1 MFGQMQISR
10 IFQLSKLEAV
20 DEAAAKLLEIAG
32 YPQCFTT
39 NMK

>member
-1 MFGQMQISR
+1 MFGQTQISW

-20 DEAAAKLLEIAG
+20 DEAVAKLLDFAE
-32 YPQCFTT
+32 YPYRFTS

>member
-1 MFGQMQISR
+1 MFRQMQISR

-20 DEAAAKLLEIAG
+20 DEAVANLLEFTD
-32 YPQCFTT
+32 YPHHFTT